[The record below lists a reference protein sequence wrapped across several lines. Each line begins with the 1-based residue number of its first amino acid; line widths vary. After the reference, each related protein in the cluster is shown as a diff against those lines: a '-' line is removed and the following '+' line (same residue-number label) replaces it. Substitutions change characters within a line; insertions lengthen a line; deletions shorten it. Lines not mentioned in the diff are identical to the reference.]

1 MAHNG
6 GSAQTRSNHLNRE
19 HNAGRKKGRRR
30 ATTRAASF
38 PVFGER
44 QKLEFETSAQAMRI
58 AEHGSLRYLAV
69 NDAAVNLYGYSREE
83 FLQLT
88 LFQTRHPD
96 EHEQLLA
103 TFAEPT
109 GYLRYGPPRR
119 QIKKSGEIFLAEI
132 VTQDILYNGRN
143 ARLSLTI
150 DVTERKRTEQ
160 ALRESNAFLR
170 SMIESSPDCIK
181 VLDLDGRLQMMSA
194 GGQRLL
200 QIEDIAPYLNTSW
213 IEFWKGDDRDMAR
226 AAVNTTR
233 AGGVAR
239 FEGNS
244 PTVKGKPKWWDVI
257 LTPIR
262 GANGSPEKLLVV
274 SRDVTKRKQ
283 AERALHES
291 ESKYRN
297 LVESSTDVIW
307 STDAAGRITFINEA
321 ARGIYGY
328 EPREMLGR
336 SVMEL
341 MGDQRRKKP
350 FGFFRTMLAQDR
362 SVADYECELS
372 AKNGQ
377 RVILSSNAVVVRDAE
392 GNRIGVTGV
401 SKDIT
406 VRKRMEGE
414 LRRSEERFRQ
424 LAENIRQVFWINS
437 LAGDKVDYVSPGYE
451 EIWGRSR
458 ESLFRDPR
466 SWMESIHPEDL
477 PAVQRGQ
484 EQMARGE
491 HTEVDYRIIRPD
503 GTTRWINDR
512 SYPMKRSDGTQLV
525 CGIAEDITD
534 RKRAEQDRL
543 THAILQRDALVR
555 EVHHRIKNSLQGI
568 VGLLRR
574 RISKYPAVA
583 HEIEDT
589 IAQLRSVALVY
600 GLQGTRSDGLLPLA
614 EVTDT
619 ICSSVESL
627 IGGRVDRTFE
637 KRSQR
642 PSCVAG
648 SEAVSVAV
656 ALNELIVNAL
666 KHQPAEAGEKH
677 AWVSVREEP
686 DAAEIRIFNRGSLP
700 ASFDFGSGRAVGNGL
715 GLVRTLLASPGG
727 NIAFNGGRD
736 GVEVVLTLKRP
747 LLAERNIVHGE

>member
-1 MAHNG
+1 MHSNFDSADMAHHG
-6 GSAQTRSNHLNRE
+6 GSAQTRSNHLIRK
-19 HNAGRKKGRRR
+19 HKAGRRKGRGP
-30 ATTRAASF
+30 ATERAASF

-44 QKLEFETSAQAMRI
+44 QRREFDSSPYPMRI
-58 AEHGSLRYLAV
+58 IDHGTLRYLAV
-69 NDAAVNLYGYSREE
+69 NDAAVNLYGYCREE
-83 FLQLT
+83 FLGLT

-96 EHEQLLA
+96 EHDSLVES
-103 TFAEPT
+103 FAEPT
-109 GYLRYGPPRR
+109 GCLCFGEPGR
-119 QIKKSGEIFLAEI
+119 QIKKSGEIILEE
-132 VTQDILYNGRN
+132 VLSQDILFDRRR
-143 ARLSLTI
+143 ARLS
-150 DVTERKRTEQ
+150 
-160 ALRESNAFLR
+160 
-170 SMIESSPDCIK
+170 
-181 VLDLDGRLQMMSA
+181 
-194 GGQRLL
+194 
-200 QIEDIAPYLNTSW
+200 
-213 IEFWKGDDRDMAR
+213 
-226 AAVNTTR
+226 
-233 AGGVAR
+233 
-239 FEGNS
+239 
-244 PTVKGKPKWWDVI
+244 VI
-257 LTPIR
+257 L
-262 GANGSPEKLLVV
+262 
-274 SRDVTKRKQ
+274 D
-283 AERALHES
+283 ES

-321 ARGIYGY
+321 VRGIYGY
-328 EPREMLGR
+328 EPLEMLGR
-336 SVMEL
+336 SVIEL
-341 MGDQRRKKP
+341 LGDQRRKKP

-362 SVADYECELS
+362 SVADYECDLS

-424 LAENIRQVFWINS
+424 LAENIRQVFWIKT
-437 LAGDKVDYVSPGYE
+437 LAGNKIDYVSPGYE

-458 ESLFRDPR
+458 ESLYRDPR
-466 SWMESIHPEDL
+466 SRMESIHPEDL

-568 VGLLRR
+568 VGMLRR

-637 KRSQR
+637 QSSQR
-642 PSCVAG
+642 PACVAG

-677 AWVSVREEP
+677 ARVSVREGA

-736 GVEVVLTLKRP
+736 GVEVVLTLTRP
-747 LLAERNIVHGE
+747 LLAEREIALGE